1 MPSLRLYRA
10 ALIVAVILAAVSLLT
25 LRQPPVVPLA
35 EQPTVY
41 DARAAMTDLQTI
53 VRTFP
58 GRHPGSPA
66 DRRAAGWVA
75 AQFRAAGLEPQ
86 VEPFPATIDGRPV
99 SLNNVWAVSPGKT
112 TGAIVVLA
120 PRDSPPLATQGA
132 DDDASGTASLVE
144 LARVFAGAGH
154 AHPMVFLSTD
164 GDGYGSLGATAFLDR
179 HSDQPIVAVVA
190 LRAVAGRDARG
201 LSLNGWSSEPL
212 LAPPWLWTLARS
224 VSLEQTALRTPLPPI
239 TSQVLRLGV
248 PAAGGSQAPFVAA
261 GLPAIGL
268 SASGP
273 SRPAT
278 ADTLAAVS
286 AGVLDQTGRTAE
298 QLVTSLD
305 GAPLELPP
313 SGSTVFFS
321 KYRQLSGGALTWIL
335 IVLMVPLALVTVDLL
350 ARAVRRRLA
359 LRHAVVRL
367 VLRAAP
373 WIAALLLVYAAGL
386 LSQLPAGE
394 GGVIPP
400 DAVVSHTPRYLRVVL
415 VLLFLA
421 VAYHYA
427 MRLERRL
434 AHRYPADTEAVVAV
448 THTALLA
455 MGLLMALVN
464 TFSLVL
470 ILPAALLWPLAR
482 PGAWT
487 RSRLPVWAGLVG
499 VAFALL
505 YFGTRLQLGFDVWW
519 YFFLLI
525 ESRAIPVAAVVLAV
539 LFVASA
545 ALLGHELNAPLV
557 PAAVRRRAGVDV
569 GEPSGGSPD
578 GVDGSS
584 VDASS
589 GGQAGGETEAH
600 DRRAQERDRRRA
612 QRHAERLRRLGRLPE
627 PDEAAAGGGADAG
640 HPGDER
646 ETGGRPK
653 GRPPVRSVRRWGPSS
668 RDRSS
673 Q

>member
-1 MPSLRLYRA
+1 MPALRLYRA

-41 DARAAMTDLQTI
+41 DTGAAMTDLQTI
-53 VRTFP
+53 VHQFP
-58 GRHPGSPA
+58 GRRPGSGA

-75 AQFRAAGLEPQ
+75 AQFRAAGLAPH
-86 VEPFPATIDGRPV
+86 VEPFPATIDGLPV
-99 SLNNVWAVSPGKT
+99 SLNNVWAESRGKT
-112 TGAIVVLA
+112 AGAVVVLA

-132 DDDASGTASLVE
+132 DDDASGTATLVE

-154 AHPMVFLSTD
+154 AHPIVFLSSD
-164 GDGYGSLGATAFLDR
+164 GDGYGSLGASEFLDR
-179 HSDQPIVAVVA
+179 HKDQPIVAVVA
-190 LRAVAGRDARG
+190 LRQVAGRDARS
-201 LSLNGWSSEPL
+201 LALNGWSAKPL

-224 VSLEQTALRTPLPPI
+224 ASLEQSTLRTPLPPI

-261 GLPAIGL
+261 GIPAIGL

-278 ADTLAAVS
+278 ADTMASVS
-286 AGVLDQTGRTAE
+286 TETLGQTGRTAE
-298 QLVTSLD
+298 QLVSSLD

-335 IVLMVPLALVTVDLL
+335 LVLMIPLALVTADLL
-350 ARAVRRRLA
+350 ARAVRRHLA
-359 LRHAVVRL
+359 LRHAVLRL
-367 VLRAAP
+367 ALRAAP
-373 WIAALLLVYAAGL
+373 WIATLLLVYLAGL
-386 LSQLPAGE
+386 FTLLPSAA

-400 DAVVSHTPRYLRVVL
+400 DAVASHAPRYLRVVL
-415 VLLFLA
+415 TLVFLA

-427 MRLERRL
+427 MRLERRV
-434 AHRYPADTEAVVAV
+434 ARRFPADTEAVVAV

-455 MGLLMALVN
+455 MAFLMALVN
-464 TFSLVL
+464 AYSLVL

-482 PGAWT
+482 PGSWT
-487 RSRLPVWAGLVG
+487 HSRLPVWAGLVTVG
-499 VAFALL
+499 FALL
-505 YFGTRLQLGFDVWW
+505 YFGSHLQLGLKVWW

-525 ESRAIPVAAVVLAV
+525 ETRAVPVAAVVLAV
-539 LFVASA
+539 VFVASA
-545 ALLGHELNAPLV
+545 ALLGHELHTPL
-557 PAAVRRRAGVDV
+557 AAGDSTQRT
-569 GEPSGGSPD
+569 GEGALEGPPSGGET
-578 GVDGSS
+578 GVEAVGTA
-584 VDASS
+584 VDA
-589 GGQAGGETEAH
+589 G
-600 DRRAQERDRRRA
+600 DRLVSDRERRRA
-612 QRHAERLRRLGRLPE
+612 QRHAERLRRLDRLHGRR
-627 PDEAAAGGGADAG
+627 DVAAGGETAPSTGVDDG
-640 HPGDER
+640 RGDRR
-646 ETGGRPK
+646 EPGGRPV